1 MKKQVG
7 KNKWL
12 KGLFFAAFSCFIVI
26 MGHSAADAAET
37 SGFYEYYTETN
48 EGVKIAVISK
58 YNGVA
63 SELTIPS
70 KLGGGKVT
78 KISSGA
84 FAGNDDLVKVTLPGS
99 VTSIGDRA
107 FSGCS
112 NLKTINLGKVEHIG
126 AYAFFNTA
134 LKSAQMTSVQTIDK
148 EAFKNCA
155 SLTTVNFGTHEVLS
169 IAEEAFQGCTS
180 LRTIRLPQKLTE
192 LNTNN
197 CYGIFSDCTALESID
212 IPASVRIL
220 DLDTFYNCPSLKK
233 VTLHEGLL
241 TICTSKGSKE
251 TDLAQWKIE
260 IPKTVQSVDFG
271 AYTVSHMV
279 LPNSVENQRIS
290 AFHPN
295 LVSFSYYKDSPC
307 AEYYCDEKIA
317 VALDPVP
324 ATKLSLGQTLV
335 TMQVGDEFQVKSSMS
350 PANTTD
356 AVTWSSTNTEIAEVN
371 GCGVIKAKKTGT
383 IVIRAKSTNGCTA
396 DVKVNVKPGPSEL
409 TLNCWSEDL
418 GVGETITCKATV
430 DKAAYNKKVTFES
443 SNPAIASVDKNG
455 KVKALKNGDATI
467 TAIASNGL
475 SKSFSVHVMNAPKK
489 VSLQADSKTVRV
501 KNSLYLRTV
510 LPEYSAS
517 HKLTYTSS
525 NKKIA
530 TVSGKGVVVGKKTG
544 TVTITVKTFNGKTA
558 KIKIKVVK

>member
-78 KISSGA
+78 KISNGA
-84 FAGNDDLVKVTLPGS
+84 FAGNDELMQVTLPGS

-112 NLKTINLGKVEHIG
+112 NLKTINLGKVEHVG

-169 IAEEAFQGCTS
+169 IAEEAFRGTAVKKVALNCWNFVNLRSGIFRDCEQLESVAVTTRGGDIPDDMFNHCTALTSVALDDNITHIGDQAFQGCTS

-192 LNTNN
+192 LNTGN

-295 LVSFSYYKDSPC
+295 LISFSYYKDSPC

-324 ATKLSLGQTLV
+324 ATKLSLDQTSV
-335 TMQVGDEFQVKSSMS
+335 TMQAGDEFQVKSSMS

-371 GCGVIKAKKTGT
+371 GCGVIKAKKNRYDCDSG
-383 IVIRAKSTNGCTA
+383 
-396 DVKVNVKPGPSEL
+396 KVNE
-409 TLNCWSEDL
+409 W
-418 GVGETITCKATV
+418 
-430 DKAAYNKKVTFES
+430 
-443 SNPAIASVDKNG
+443 
-455 KVKALKNGDATI
+455 
-467 TAIASNGL
+467 
-475 SKSFSVHVMNAPKK
+475 VHC
-489 VSLQADSKTVRV
+489 
-501 KNSLYLRTV
+501 
-510 LPEYSAS
+510 
-517 HKLTYTSS
+517 
-525 NKKIA
+525 
-530 TVSGKGVVVGKKTG
+530 
-544 TVTITVKTFNGKTA
+544 
-558 KIKIKVVK
+558 

>member
-134 LKSAQMTSVQTIDK
+134 LKSAQMTSIQTIDK

-220 DLDTFYNCPSLKK
+220 DLDTFYNCTSLKK

-260 IPKTVQSVDFG
+260 LPKTVQSVDFG

-295 LVSFSYYKDSPC
+295 LISFSYYKDSPC

-324 ATKLSLGQTLV
+324 ATKLSLDQTLV

-371 GCGVIKAKKTGT
+371 GCGVIKAKKN
-383 IVIRAKSTNGCTA
+383 RYDC
-396 DVKVNVKPGPSEL
+396 D
-409 TLNCWSEDL
+409 
-418 GVGETITCKATV
+418 
-430 DKAAYNKKVTFES
+430 
-443 SNPAIASVDKNG
+443 
-455 KVKALKNGDATI
+455 
-467 TAIASNGL
+467 
-475 SKSFSVHVMNAPKK
+475 
-489 VSLQADSKTVRV
+489 
-501 KNSLYLRTV
+501 
-510 LPEYSAS
+510 
-517 HKLTYTSS
+517 
-525 NKKIA
+525 
-530 TVSGKGVVVGKKTG
+530 SGKGNEWVHC
-544 TVTITVKTFNGKTA
+544 
-558 KIKIKVVK
+558 

>member
-134 LKSAQMTSVQTIDK
+134 LKSAQMTSIQTIDK

-155 SLTTVNFGTHEVLS
+155 SLATVNFGTHEVLS

-180 LRTIRLPQKLTE
+180 LRTIRLPEKLTE
-192 LNTNN
+192 LNTVN
-197 CYGIFSDCTALESID
+197 CYGIFADCTAL
-212 IPASVRIL
+212 
-220 DLDTFYNCPSLKK
+220 
-233 VTLHEGLL
+233 
-241 TICTSKGSKE
+241 
-251 TDLAQWKIE
+251 
-260 IPKTVQSVDFG
+260 
-271 AYTVSHMV
+271 
-279 LPNSVENQRIS
+279 
-290 AFHPN
+290 
-295 LVSFSYYKDSPC
+295 
-307 AEYYCDEKIA
+307 
-317 VALDPVP
+317 
-324 ATKLSLGQTLV
+324 
-335 TMQVGDEFQVKSSMS
+335 
-350 PANTTD
+350 
-356 AVTWSSTNTEIAEVN
+356 
-371 GCGVIKAKKTGT
+371 
-383 IVIRAKSTNGCTA
+383 
-396 DVKVNVKPGPSEL
+396 
-409 TLNCWSEDL
+409 
-418 GVGETITCKATV
+418 
-430 DKAAYNKKVTFES
+430 
-443 SNPAIASVDKNG
+443 
-455 KVKALKNGDATI
+455 
-467 TAIASNGL
+467 
-475 SKSFSVHVMNAPKK
+475 
-489 VSLQADSKTVRV
+489 
-501 KNSLYLRTV
+501 
-510 LPEYSAS
+510 
-517 HKLTYTSS
+517 
-525 NKKIA
+525 
-530 TVSGKGVVVGKKTG
+530 
-544 TVTITVKTFNGKTA
+544 
-558 KIKIKVVK
+558 